1 MTTVYQF
8 TAIFTK
14 LGVPTFPAVDATI
27 AITDDANNILVAAGT
42 ATTKITN
49 QAGAYHYSF
58 TGSDNLACWAMFY
71 ANDAT
76 MDQEYLAAYPEVDIT
91 TASTGVPTTS
101 GVYAT
106 LAEFKAW
113 YKTRGGDDK
122 ADLSDD
128 ATINSVLEATSR
140 YIDNEVGRRFW
151 TTSSDETRYFPVE
164 PTYTH
169 SSQSEEVEVGDLL
182 SATSV
187 AVDYDE
193 DRNYTALTVTTDYEF
208 EPVNAALDG
217 WPYSS
222 LVLAP
227 QTTNYFPTT
236 RNGVQVV
243 GKWGFP
249 AVPTDIKNLCLAM
262 TLNIYSER
270 SGQTSPGNITITAAG
285 VVIRPQDVP
294 AWGKR
299 VLLKYSAI

>member
-1 MTTVYQF
+1 MAPVVWVVNVDDGSNPLDGVLVEYSTDTAKANVVQSGYTASGAVTFSLNAGTYYSWCHLDGYNFTLPTTVV
-8 TAIFTK
+8 I
-14 LGVPTFPAVDATI
+14 TI
-27 AITDDANNILVAAGT
+27 AGSVTVHGT
-42 ATTKITN
+42 ATTGIVN
-49 QAGAYHYSF
+49 G
-58 TGSDNLACWAMFY
+58 
-71 ANDAT
+71 
-76 MDQEYLAAYPEVDIT
+76 
-91 TASTGVPTTS
+91 
-101 GVYAT
+101 YAT
-106 LAEFKAW
+106 LAELKAW

-122 ADLSDD
+122 ADTGDD
-128 ATINSVLEATSR
+128 VVINSIIEAVSR

-151 TTSSDETRYFPVE
+151 TTSADETRYFTVE

-169 SSQSEEVEVGDLL
+169 SSQAEEVEVGDLL
-182 SATSV
+182 SATTV

-227 QTTNYFPTT
+227 QTDEYFPTT
-236 RNGVQVV
+236 RRGVQVV

-249 AVPTDIKNLCLAM
+249 AIPTDIKNLCLAM